1 MLHCKR
7 LDAEADMRIQVSSVK
22 LDIKEISKK
31 KSFIIGKKRKI
42 SKH

>member
-31 KSFIIGKKRKI
+31 KKFYYWEKKKDF
-42 SKH
+42 